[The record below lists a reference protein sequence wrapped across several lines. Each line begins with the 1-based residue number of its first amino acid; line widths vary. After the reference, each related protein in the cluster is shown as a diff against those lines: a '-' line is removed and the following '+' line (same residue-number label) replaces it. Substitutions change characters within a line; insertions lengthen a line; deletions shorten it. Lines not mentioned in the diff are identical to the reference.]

1 MHGTIIFINVK
12 NNLFFKFKGCGNDAA
27 ATFKI
32 YFGRATAQWIVLYPR
47 ISFLPCYFTQKNP
60 GTVLVFW
67 KKKKNLQ
74 SSILSSFSTP
84 SCKNHKKKILSCLA
98 IDIINP
104 SNPIRLADFMP
115 SPLHIWS
122 TWPFMHSMRLISH
135 LSLHVS
141 YRWIKLG

>member
-32 YFGRATAQWIVLYPR
+32 YFGRAAAQWIVLYPR
-47 ISFLPCYFTQKNP
+47 ISFLPCYFTQNNP

-67 KKKKNLQ
+67 KKIKISSLQFSRLSQPLHAKIIKKQ
-74 SSILSSFSTP
+74 
-84 SCKNHKKKILSCLA
+84 ILSCLA

-115 SPLHIWS
+115 FPLHIWS